1 MKTWP
6 GVSKN
11 IPHMDDMG
19 AAVSFHPKG
28 LSRVDKVT
36 RFFFSRGSCEAVSCF
51 SEFLQH
57 VFQHVLRSVGNE

>member
-11 IPHMDDMG
+11 MPHMDDMG

-36 RFFFSRGSCEAVSCF
+36 RFFFSVEVAK
-51 SEFLQH
+51 Q
-57 VFQHVLRSVGNE
+57 